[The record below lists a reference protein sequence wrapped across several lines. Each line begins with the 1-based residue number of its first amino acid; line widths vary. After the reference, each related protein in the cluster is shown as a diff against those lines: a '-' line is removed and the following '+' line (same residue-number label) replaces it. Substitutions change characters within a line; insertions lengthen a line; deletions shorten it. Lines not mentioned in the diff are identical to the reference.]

1 MTENPRLK
9 AAAHR
14 AVGFENDGSFFEAER
29 LYRQLVSRDI
39 APPEAHYQFA
49 QFLLRKGEY
58 LEAWPHFLRRIEA
71 AEYRERSAAQ
81 LKQPYLQKVDAATLA
96 DKTVLVYCDQG
107 IGDAVMCARFI
118 PVLADIADRVVFMV
132 FEGFGELFSSLALSN
147 DIDVIEFGRPLP
159 HFDVHADLF
168 SLPALMDV
176 TPEAIPDACWMTPDT
191 EWRAHWA
198 RQLRRDGLQIG
209 LAWQGNAAQARDEE
223 RSAKFA
229 DLADLFCTP
238 HTFVCLQ
245 AGDGLEQ
252 VDEAGA
258 PNNFV
263 MFDEITKGIN
273 GTSGRLVDCAAL
285 IAELDLVISVD
296 SVMAH
301 LAGALGTPAWLL
313 APKVPYW
320 VWMDAGAHSPWYSH
334 TRIFRARERYTWAS
348 EIAEMKEL
356 LRAPPTPLA

>member
-9 AAAHR
+9 AAVHR

-29 LYRQLVSRDI
+29 LYRQLVSREN

-81 LKQPYLQKVDAATLA
+81 LTQPYLQKVDAATLA

-118 PVLADIADRVVFMV
+118 PVLANIADHVVFMV
-132 FEGFGELFSSLALSN
+132 FEGFGDLFSSLALSN
-147 DIDVIEFGRPLP
+147 DIDVIEFGTPLP

-168 SLPALMDV
+168 SVPALIGV
-176 TPEAIPDACWMTPDT
+176 TSETLPDACWMTPDT
-191 EWRAHWA
+191 EWRVHWG
-198 RQLRRDGLQIG
+198 RQLRHDGLKIG

-223 RSAKFA
+223 RSAAFA
-229 DLADLFCTP
+229 DLTALFDCD

-245 AGDGLEQ
+245 AGEALEQ
-252 VDEAGA
+252 VDAVRA
-258 PNNFV
+258 PDNFV
-263 MFDEITKGIN
+263 IYDEISNGIN
-273 GTSGRLVDCAAL
+273 GTTGRLVDCAAL

-296 SVMAH
+296 SVMTH
-301 LAGALGTPAWLL
+301 LAGAVGTPAWLL

-320 VWMDAGAHSPWYSH
+320 VWMEEGLYSPWYPK
-334 TRIFRARERYTWAS
+334 TRIFRASERYSWRTEVAS
-348 EIAEMKEL
+348 MVDMLKN
-356 LRAPPTPLA
+356 PTDSLA